1 MTNYQKSKDTYILRL
16 DIGQEI
22 CTEIK
27 KFCIEHNIR
36 GASIQGIGFANNIKL
51 GTYNSKK
58 QDYDIFTFKNGHEI
72 TSLVGNVTTKGDDL
86 IIHIHGNFSNEK
98 CEIIGGHLFEATI
111 ALTAEIFIREL
122 DNIKRNTETHRL
134 LFY

>member
-1 MTNYQKSKDTYILRL
+1 MKNYQKSNDTYVLRL

-27 KFCIEHNIR
+27 KFCLEHDIK

-51 GTYNSKK
+51 GTYNSEK
-58 QDYDIFTFKNGHEI
+58 QDYDRFTFPKGHEI
-72 TSLVGNVTTKGDDL
+72 TSLIGNVTTKDEDL
-86 IIHIHGNFSNEK
+86 IVHLHGNFSNEK

-111 ALTAEIFIREL
+111 ALTAEIFIQKL

-134 LFY
+134 IFD